1 MSIKLK
7 QNIRVLGSK
16 LFVNKTEAEH
26 KGVGGA
32 SYLSIKLKQNI
43 RVLGGKLF
51 VNKTEAEHKGVGGQ
65 VICQ

>member
-1 MSIKLK
+1 MASVKCLYKL
-7 QNIRVLGSK
+7 SC
-16 LFVNKTEAEH
+16 T
-26 KGVGGA
+26 
-32 SYLSIKLKQNI
+32 KQNI